1 MDEQGYGYGAKA
13 AVLGPSSL
21 KGKNGALFIGWL
33 SSVDGRVYQPRG
45 AVTVTENMTLTA
57 QWAMPMGPVRLTYHA
72 NNGSGLTQTQSGP
85 NNSQVVIR
93 ANPFFWNNKI
103 FIGWNT

>member
-57 QWAMPMGPVRLTYHA
+57 HWAMPMGPVRLTYHA

-103 FIGWNT
+103 FSG